1 MIRYGRW
8 KSPLRP
14 PAISARAAGSPQ
26 FGVRTNPSEGW
37 VQRSSLQPGLGQ
49 ARRRQWQTLDFTA
62 ERAVAVQSPLN
73 RLRLRTISVDATNA
87 PPEPLV
93 AHRVEGA
100 IVDSYVVDPES
111 KWLQQIAIVRDKDE
125 NALTQ
130 RVNEKLAEI
139 KIEGGKLRE
148 IRFLQ
153 PRPNAGNDSGL
164 TVIAVYDVPPT
175 LPA

>member
-1 MIRYGRW
+1 M
-8 KSPLRP
+8 
-14 PAISARAAGSPQ
+14 
-26 FGVRTNPSEGW
+26 
-37 VQRSSLQPGLGQ
+37 
-49 ARRRQWQTLDFTA
+49 
-62 ERAVAVQSPLN
+62 
-73 RLRLRTISVDATNA
+73 
-87 PPEPLV
+87 
-93 AHRVEGA
+93 EGA

-153 PRPNAGNDSGL
+153 PHPNAGNDSGL